1 MPNQSTPNWQWLAIG
16 LCLLAGG
23 QWVDVGNSFC
33 VSKAS
38 MYCIRNLSL
47 DAVMDYNALVIKFPE
62 TVDELKEQALRFA
75 SKSSADI
82 ICGYVGAIDGILIAI
97 IQPNRNNKDTNEVI
111 NVCDFFSGHY
121 KHLGINV
128 QAVSDERLRFLCAGG
143 VAMPGSQPD
152 CSAYA
157 VKSLKKKLSHYP
169 QDFTLWATMPM
180 PCQSIC

>member
-1 MPNQSTPNWQWLAIG
+1 VPNQSTPNWQWLAIG

-38 MYCIRNLSL
+38 MYCIHNLFL
-47 DAVMDYNALVIKFPE
+47 DGLLDCNALAIKFPE

-75 SKSSADI
+75 FKSSADI
-82 ICGYVGAIDGILIAI
+82 ICGCVGAIDRILIAI
-97 IQPNRNNKDTNEVI
+97 IQPNRNNKDTNDEVI

-121 KHLGINV
+121 KHLGIYV
-128 QAVSDERLRFLCAGG
+128 QAVSDECLRFLYAS

-152 CSAYA
+152 YSAYA
-157 VKSLKKKLSHYP
+157 VTSLEKKVESLPPGTH
-169 QDFTLWATMPM
+169 F
-180 PCQSIC
+180 PCE